1 MENPQET
8 PEVVVKSVEE
18 LTAEVAQLTKE
29 LEFAKSENERVSR
42 WWTDLE
48 RKKDR
53 LEEYLDENWDSLDD
67 HAEEIAEIFDISTD
81 VEKEVEVTI
90 SGTMTIKAPRS
101 FDWDDLSH
109 TSFEVSIDTHWSNEF
124 SIEGYDLDVNETN
137 VQDY

>member
-8 PEVVVKSVEE
+8 PGVVVKSVEE

-29 LEFAKSENERVSR
+29 LDFARSENERVSG
-42 WWTDLE
+42 WWRNLE
-48 RKKDR
+48 RQKDK

-67 HAEEIAEIFDISTD
+67 HAETIAEIFDISTE
-81 VEKEVEVTI
+81 VEKEVEVSI

-101 FDWDDLSH
+101 FDWDDLSY

-124 SIEGYDLDVNETN
+124 SIENYDLDVTDTS
-137 VQDY
+137 VQDQ

>member
-1 MENPQET
+1 MDTPQET

-29 LEFAKSENERVSR
+29 NEQVSR
-42 WWTDLE
+42 WWNDLE
-48 RKKDR
+48 RKKDK

-67 HAEEIAEIFDISTD
+67 HAEAIAEIFDISTD

-101 FDWDDLSH
+101 FDWDDLRH

-124 SIEGYDLDVNETN
+124 SIENYDLDVNETN